1 MELMFWW
8 EQKTTRKQTSKSI
21 SRRER
26 HWIFRGNSPQV
37 FCMLCISCGQRCIC
51 PLVLNCLFRFVQQ
64 TTSEDREPSCGAEE
78 ICLLSS
84 TKAQGSSVLTAP
96 SVCTRH
102 SLGPSTMLPL
112 DERVKV
118 SGDQGT
124 QPGLWKRDSGIR
136 ASASLKRAFLC
147 RAPGS
152 LRVYVPWEHTLYWVQ
167 TEKNLA
173 EFWVRQES
181 HSQMGPRQFIIEGPQ
196 LLHLQNGGRA
206 SWHLPSAWKVLWAPA
221 NKSPR

>member
-64 TTSEDREPSCGAEE
+64 TTSEDRKPSCGAEE

-84 TKAQGSSVLTAP
+84 TKAQVSSVLTAP
-96 SVCTRH
+96 IVCTRH

-112 DERVKV
+112 DERGKVKWHKHGAHA
-118 SGDQGT
+118 SGCAESTVFPSYLRSHFPWFQLRACVCAKSLQSCPIFCHFMDWSPPGT
-124 QPGLWKRDSGIR
+124 SVHGI
-136 ASASLKRAFLC
+136 L
-147 RAPGS
+147 
-152 LRVYVPWEHTLYWVQ
+152 
-167 TEKNLA
+167 
-173 EFWVRQES
+173 
-181 HSQMGPRQFIIEGPQ
+181 
-196 LLHLQNGGRA
+196 
-206 SWHLPSAWKVLWAPA
+206 
-221 NKSPR
+221 